1 MDRPVGNGNK
11 MHRSLEEAL
20 KQKYI
25 RNMAFNIQV
34 TTYNIVIMM
43 FDIVLL
49 LRRSTAFLIGPA
61 EQLRKMFDPVRVY
74 ATAVYLGCA
83 VLALICAILV
93 GLNFTNI
100 LLLCVRWFASMFVPC

>member
-1 MDRPVGNGNK
+1 